1 MSRYQSLLLRAS
13 REASRLSTN
22 PTRSKPISVIR
33 DWKPD
38 RCSAEAPLLPRSS
51 SITCTRSDG
60 QPSWVARSTNWYW
73 GLQKDSCKDGHS
85 LSERGDCV
93 MFTLSTPGNT
103 ELVEADG
110 EGTPQRINML

>member
-33 DWKPD
+33 YWKPD
-38 RCSAEAPLLPRSS
+38 RCSVEATLLPRSS

-60 QPSWVARSTNWYW
+60 QPSWVARSTNWYCIESTLTVMENLAERRLPDIDIREL
-73 GLQKDSCKDGHS
+73 GEVDGCD
-85 LSERGDCV
+85 L
-93 MFTLSTPGNT
+93 
-103 ELVEADG
+103 
-110 EGTPQRINML
+110 